1 MMVEGLPRAT
11 PRAAGAPL
19 TFSVARPSAALM
31 ARLMRGEV
39 HVWRARAEEAG
50 SYLKRDCLS
59 LSEHERAAR
68 LRYGAHREL
77 FVFARAMLRIVLGEY
92 LSADPARL
100 VFDVEPGGKPVLFG
114 RDLEFSVSHAS
125 GAVLLALARKRVGCD
140 LESLGRKL
148 DIDALAAASLGERE
162 RDVFAR
168 TPRRAQARLLLQCW
182 TRKEAL
188 LKAHGAGLRRD
199 PRELEMPWP
208 ARRAARDECA
218 CGDVRWAV
226 ADIALG
232 TGWRAA
238 VAMEERGADVHGFC
252 LGW

>member
-1 MMVEGLPRAT
+1 MVEGLPRAT
-11 PRAAGAPL
+11 PRAAGATL
-19 TFSVARPSAALM
+19 AFSVARPSAALM

-125 GAVLLALARKRVGCD
+125 GAVLLALARKRWGAI
-140 LESLGRKL
+140 SNR
-148 DIDALAAASLGERE
+148 LAASSISTRSRRPVSANASATCSR
-162 RDVFAR
+162 
-168 TPRRAQARLLLQCW
+168 
-182 TRKEAL
+182 
-188 LKAHGAGLRRD
+188 
-199 PRELEMPWP
+199 
-208 ARRAARDECA
+208 ARRGARKRGCCCSA
-218 CGDVRWAV
+218 G
-226 ADIALG
+226 
-232 TGWRAA
+232 RA
-238 VAMEERGADVHGFC
+238 RRRC
-252 LGW
+252 

>member
-1 MMVEGLPRAT
+1 
-11 PRAAGAPL
+11 
-19 TFSVARPSAALM
+19 M

-125 GAVLLALARKRVGCD
+125 GA
-140 LESLGRKL
+140 
-148 DIDALAAASLGERE
+148 
-162 RDVFAR
+162 
-168 TPRRAQARLLLQCW
+168 
-182 TRKEAL
+182 
-188 LKAHGAGLRRD
+188 
-199 PRELEMPWP
+199 
-208 ARRAARDECA
+208 
-218 CGDVRWAV
+218 
-226 ADIALG
+226 
-232 TGWRAA
+232 
-238 VAMEERGADVHGFC
+238 
-252 LGW
+252 

>member
-1 MMVEGLPRAT
+1 MVEGLPRAT
-11 PRAAGAPL
+11 PRAAGATL
-19 TFSVARPSAALM
+19 TFSVARPSAALV

-125 GAVLLALARKRVGCD
+125 GWGAISNRLAASSISTRSRRPVSANASATCSRARRGARKRGCCC
-140 LESLGRKL
+140 SAGR
-148 DIDALAAASLGERE
+148 
-162 RDVFAR
+162 
-168 TPRRAQARLLLQCW
+168 
-182 TRKEAL
+182 
-188 LKAHGAGLRRD
+188 
-199 PRELEMPWP
+199 
-208 ARRAARDECA
+208 ARRRC
-218 CGDVRWAV
+218 
-226 ADIALG
+226 
-232 TGWRAA
+232 
-238 VAMEERGADVHGFC
+238 
-252 LGW
+252 

>member
-1 MMVEGLPRAT
+1 MRVEGLPHAM
-11 PRAAGAPL
+11 PRDDTAAL
-19 TFSVARPSAALM
+19 RFSVARPSAALTE
-31 ARLMRGEV
+31 RLMRGEV
-39 HVWRARAEEAG
+39 HVWRARADEAG

-59 LSEHERAAR
+59 FSERERAAR

-77 FVFARAMLRIVLGEY
+77 FVFARAMLRVVLGEY
-92 LSADPARL
+92 LDADPARL

-125 GAVLLALARKRVGCD
+125 GAVLMAVAKKRVGCD

-148 DIDALAAASLGERE
+148 DADALAAASLGERE

-168 TPRRAQARLLLQCW
+168 TPKHAQMRLLLQLW

-208 ARRAARDECA
+208 ARRAARDECVSD
-218 CGDVRWAV
+218 GVRWAV

-232 TGWRAA
+232 AGWRAA
-238 VAMEERGADVHGFC
+238 IAMEDRGADVRGFC

>member
-1 MMVEGLPRAT
+1 
-11 PRAAGAPL
+11 
-19 TFSVARPSAALM
+19 
-31 ARLMRGEV
+31 MRGEV
-39 HVWRARAEEAG
+39 HVWRARSDEAG

-59 LSEHERAAR
+59 LSERERAAR
-68 LRYGAHREL
+68 LKYGAHREL
-77 FVFARAMLRIVLGEY
+77 FVFARAMLRVVLGEY
-92 LSADPARL
+92 LNADPARL

-125 GAVLLALARKRVGCD
+125 GAVLMAVARKRVGCD

-162 RDVFAR
+162 RDVFVQ
-168 TPRRAQARLLLQCW
+168 TPKRAQARLLLQLW

-208 ARRAARDECA
+208 ARLAARDECMSD
-218 CGDVRWAV
+218 GVRWAV
-226 ADIALG
+226 EDIALG
-232 TGWRAA
+232 AGWRAA
-238 VAMEERGADVHGFC
+238 VAMEDRCAKVHGFC